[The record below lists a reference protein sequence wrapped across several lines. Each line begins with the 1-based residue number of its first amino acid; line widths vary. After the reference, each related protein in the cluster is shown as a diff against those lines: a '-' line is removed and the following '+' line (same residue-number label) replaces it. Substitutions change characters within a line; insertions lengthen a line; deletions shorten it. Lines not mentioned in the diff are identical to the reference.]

1 MPPVTLAQ
9 LKAAG
14 IAGAQAR
21 GLFLRWSIGRHAVE
35 NAIFEFAVEQY
46 RANPSA
52 AKLYALH
59 NLAVNGHGLIAAVN
73 VQANTLNAVNNF
85 VAAHPAGGGGGWVPG
100 VNAHI
105 FDAAQHDLEQAVY
118 QGWLMNYD
126 DAYNMNDPAL
136 IGHINNYAPD
146 LQAVAQTLRN
156 AGFNTANMGF
166 VPPYN

>member
-21 GLFLRWSIGRHAVE
+21 GLFLRWAIGHHAVE

-52 AKLYALH
+52 AKLYVLQ
-59 NLAVNGHGLIAAVN
+59 NFIVNGQGLIAAVN
-73 VQANTLNAVNNF
+73 VQAHTLNAVNNF
-85 VAAHPAGGGGGWVPG
+85 VAAHPPGAGGGWVPG

-105 FDAAQHDLEQAVY
+105 FDAAQQDLEQAVY

-126 DAYNMNDPAL
+126 DNYNINAPAL
-136 IGHINNYAPD
+136 VGHINNYTAD
-146 LQAVAQTLRN
+146 LQAVALALRN
-156 AGFNTANMGF
+156 AGFDTADMGF